1 VDFELTPEQREVQA
15 TVRQFVDE
23 RVLPNA
29 IENDINHHLDMEAIA
44 GMAELGLLG
53 IVIPEEYGGAGLDFV
68 SEALVCEEIERGEAA
83 FRTLISVHVGL
94 NSLTLLRYAD
104 EEQKQRYLAPQ
115 ARGDK
120 LACFGL
126 TEPAAGSDVAG
137 MLTNARREG
146 DAYILN
152 GQKNWIS
159 YASVADHAL
168 VFAKTDPD
176 AKHRGISAFIV
187 EREWP
192 GVTTADTEHKL
203 GIWAGSTGELFFEN
217 VEVPAENLLGDEGQG
232 FEIAMYAL
240 DQGRFTVAAG
250 ACGVIR
256 ACLEQSVAYARER
269 ETFGQPVG
277 KYQFVQDMIAEMVL
291 GYETS
296 KLLVMQAAWLKDKGV
311 RNTRETSL
319 AKWHATE
326 SAFRAAHLAIQ
337 VHGAYGY
344 SAEYGIERYFRN
356 ARAPIIYEGTTQ
368 IHKMM
373 QAEHALGYR
382 NLNGRDGDISPLASW
397 GPALLAR

>member
-1 VDFELTPEQREVQA
+1 LRAVDFELTPEQRLIQD
-15 TVRQFVDE
+15 TVRSFVDE

-29 IENDINHHLDMEAIA
+29 IENDINHHLDLAVIE

-68 SEALVCEEIERGEAA
+68 AEALACEEIERGEAA

-94 NSLTLLRYAD
+94 NSLSLLRYGS

-115 ARGDK
+115 ARGEK

-126 TEPAAGSDVAG
+126 TEPAAGS
-137 MLTNARREG
+137 
-146 DAYILN
+146 
-152 GQKNWIS
+152 
-159 YASVADHAL
+159 YATVADHQL
-168 VFAKTDPD
+168 VFAKTDPS
-176 AKHRGISAFIV
+176 AKHKGISAFVV
-187 EREWP
+187 ERSWP
-192 GVTTADTEHKL
+192 GVSTRETEHKL
-203 GIWAGSTGELFFEN
+203 GVWAGSTGELFFEN
-217 VEVPAENLLGDEGQG
+217 VEVPAENLVGKEGQG
-232 FEIAMYAL
+232 FEIAMYGL

-250 ACGVIR
+250 ACGVVR
-256 ACLEQSVAYARER
+256 ACLERSVEYARER
-269 ETFGQPVG
+269 ETFGQPIG

-296 KLLVMQAAWLKDKGV
+296 KLLVMQAAWLKNQGV

-368 IHKMM
+368 IHKLM

-382 NLNGRDGDISPLASW
+382 SLNGRDGDVSPLCSW
-397 GPALLAR
+397 APALSPVHARA